1 MAFNFTALLGGMASG
16 LSEQIEKEEFRMEK
30 AADRAYTRSEQE
42 RLARRSKREKEQL
55 IAKETM
61 GMLTSL
67 GYSEDVASEILKKGN
82 TASQWWITQG
92 TEALKKGMDP
102 NTLVNFP
109 GMSGTFDESDKNV
122 VSETVG
128 SVAAPAQATTPE
140 GLGEITE
147 AAETGKP
154 AKDDVLSREFG
165 INVDVWKNLYA
176 EPDKIE
182 TSYSGRLAVISQ
194 KLARPTKDTNVDAL
208 KSEQQQL
215 LADLATMKEAERAKE
230 GTTTPSFTLGTISAN
245 VSEIRR
251 GALTKFGFKIGLNDE
266 LTNLN
271 DGNQHLADVASM
283 EISYQ
288 LNQRNQGISDP
299 NMANTAD
306 AIRTTALS
314 GLRSYGNDIISDE
327 TKSAKITVVPQAADF
342 AAATEQGQYSPGQVV
357 QTTNPN
363 TNEAMYVVYTGVP
376 DYKTGMP
383 FIVLSGG

>member
-1 MAFNFTALLGGMASG
+1 
-16 LSEQIEKEEFRMEK
+16 
-30 AADRAYTRSEQE
+30 
-42 RLARRSKREKEQL
+42 
-55 IAKETM
+55 
-61 GMLTSL
+61 
-67 GYSEDVASEILKKGN
+67 
-82 TASQWWITQG
+82 
-92 TEALKKGMDP
+92 
-102 NTLVNFP
+102 
-109 GMSGTFDESDKNV
+109 MSGTFDESDKGV